1 MAEAN
6 TSVGDVQPALRRV
19 MGPKLLLLFI
29 IGDILGTGIY
39 ALVGQVAEEV
49 FALITYVSLGTG
61 SDVVAELGGTT
72 ALLLLAVFSLVN
84 VAVLVLRKNKVD
96 AKHFKAPPGLPIVGA
111 IACLYLVLPFS
122 GRATI
127 QYELA
132 GMLLLLGLILYGVT
146 VLLNRRL
153 GVKQT
158 TLDPSKFDG

>member
-1 MAEAN
+1 
-6 TSVGDVQPALRRV
+6 
-19 MGPKLLLLFI
+19 
-29 IGDILGTGIY
+29 
-39 ALVGQVAEEV
+39 
-49 FALITYVSLGTG
+49 LGTG
-61 SDVVAELGGTT
+61 SDVVAALGGTT

-84 VAVLVLRKNKVD
+84 VAVLVLRKNKVE